1 MTLFVNILGIVINSR
16 ITTETEV
23 IKIVIIT
30 VNVSNV
36 GMNRLT
42 NKKNEIRIIPKDE
55 IFKIFEL
62 IIKNRYF
69 KHNLF
74 SELKSL
80 F

>member
-1 MTLFVNILGIVINSR
+1 MATVDNGMLSMRPSPMGII
-16 ITTETEV
+16 
-23 IKIVIIT
+23 
-30 VNVSNV
+30 
-36 GMNRLT
+36 
-42 NKKNEIRIIPKDE
+42 EIRIIPKDE